1 MSRRKGKRKGEK
13 HVRLHR
19 WLLNSQAWIQLSPP
33 ARSLLVELYDLYD
46 GENNGE
52 LFMSV
57 REASWRIGISVNPAR
72 KAIAELREKG
82 FIRPHQRGAFTYK
95 ERHATNW
102 VLTEFSFAGAL
113 PTRDF
118 MRWQPAKIKTRYR
131 EKIQTASRGDTD
143 AAQES
148 ESVSPRNTDYP
159 PFASASVS
167 RGDTQIVNH
176 GGSGETASPAC
187 QQIDLEEAI
196 EAARQPDAISQATA
210 TDLAQSM
217 RRASARRSAT

>member
-1 MSRRKGKRKGEK
+1 MSRRKGKRKGAK

-113 PTRDF
+113 PTGTSCGGSPPKSKPGIAR
-118 MRWQPAKIKTRYR
+118 RYR
-131 EKIQTASRGDTD
+131 LHHEEIQT
-143 AAQES
+143 
-148 ESVSPRNTDYP
+148 PRKRANLY
-159 PFASASVS
+159 
-167 RGDTQIVNH
+167 RHEIQITPH
-176 GGSGETASPAC
+176 LHRPRYH
-187 QQIDLEEAI
+187 EEI
-196 EAARQPDAISQATA
+196 HR
-210 TDLAQSM
+210 
-217 RRASARRSAT
+217 